1 MFNSNFTINLKINST
16 DNKFT
21 LMIIFLSLGIIL
33 QAGAGSWDATSHL
46 LKKPDT
52 FFTPPHILLYSG
64 IILTLISFILA
75 VYIFTKKSSALN
87 KTSKNSLKLL
97 ILGTIFLVGGAPFDF
112 TWHRIF
118 GNDGLLSPPHL
129 TLLTGMLMQN
139 LGGLLGAYSLYK
151 NSTQSQRFMKIVMIP
166 LFSTLLYVSTWYV
179 YFFTLPFSKG
189 HSLNFNPDPL
199 VAVMIS
205 LICIPFVTSMIYTT
219 IFKFYKKTGAISLI
233 SAIVMT
239 INILGSILPARS
251 FLYSPFIILF
261 YIIASII
268 PIIIA
273 DYFENYGN
281 ISSFEKIKKRNT
293 IFILLGGFIIG
304 SSLYIFNFPMLTV
317 VFSKFFGFPLT
328 IGDIADNFF
337 LTILPSYSFIY
348 SIIASSIFAGFMG
361 LAGSYVIV
369 KSKIF
374 S

>member
-1 MFNSNFTINLKINST
+1 MFNKNLIDNLKFNSIEKKFVFTI
-16 DNKFT
+16 
-21 LMIIFLSLGIIL
+21 IFISLGIIF

-52 FFTPPHILLYSG
+52 FFTPPHILLYIG
-64 IILTLISFILA
+64 IILTLISFIMA
-75 VYIFTKKSSALN
+75 VYIFTRKSSILN

-97 ILGTIFLVGGAPFDF
+97 ILGTIFLAGGAPFDF

-139 LGGLLGAYSLYK
+139 VGGLLGAFSLYK
-151 NSTQSQRFMKIVMIP
+151 NSTQSQRFMKLVMIP

-219 IFKFYKKTGAISLI
+219 IFKIYKKIGVISLVA
-233 SAIVMT
+233 AIVMT
-239 INILGSILPARS
+239 INIMGSIMPARS

-261 YIIASII
+261 YVIASIV

-273 DYFENYGN
+273 DYLENYSN
-281 ISSFEKIKKRNT
+281 ISSFEKIKKRSPNY
-293 IFILLGGFIIG
+293 ILVGGFIIG
-304 SSLYIFNFPMLTV
+304 SSFYIFNFPMLTI

-337 LTILPSYSFIY
+337 LTILPSYPFIY
-348 SIIASSIFAGFMG
+348 SIITSSIFAGFIG
-361 LAGSYVIV
+361 IAGSYTIV